1 MSIRN
6 EFEKIDPTEKQKK
19 DIFRRIEESSKLKTD
34 FRHQVIRYTSVA
46 AAAVVVVGAVTVGV
60 HFVTKGN
67 GIDYTVSTVS
77 GSSSGAVSAADASAS
92 KADNSKDN
100 VQDGENKSDNNTS
113 HTDYSSAN
121 DSNTIYPDIN
131 TLKAQVRNDKEFWA
145 EIGKQ
150 YGPYHYEG
158 STVRF
163 DFINGFDDFK
173 LCTDEAI
180 GNEIIDKVKRQWLFD
195 NIVDFGSGYH
205 AIKGAK
211 DLSTSEDIEKFTR
224 ENLINGEYFEAD
236 PEFFGFSDMK
246 GFYDAASELYTGF
259 DYDNFKS
266 FIPYY
271 YAEVDG
277 KLCISKNHG
286 LGEKGKP
293 PHSVELGQYL
303 LIYDN
308 VDPSVIYC
316 FVAVPE
322 MNDSASYSF
331 SLDFYVFI
339 NTENGLRCS
348 VTKER
353 PITTCGLVTDEPE
366 ITTDD
371 NGNCLIN
378 KAFHDKIMN
387 DELTDDEFT
396 KLISY
401 VYTGDVSINEQPNS
415 LVKARTEY
423 NKTIQRT
430 FNRYILSGRYE
441 NDDEWHITPA
451 TPGNCHS
458 MKEWYD
464 TACTLYADMP
474 DYDTFLSRYSEYFK
488 FDGQGNFYYATGRP
502 DEQLIGSK
510 MPFNAP
516 SYSIFDVSPRCFTV
530 NESTSGGTGL
540 SIGVLYFYSVGTDDT
555 TYGVNVAYFDVKET
569 SEGYRFITNEG

>member
-19 DIFRRIEESSKLKTD
+19 DIFRRIEESSKIKTD

-46 AAAVVVVGAVTVGV
+46 AAAVVVVGTAAVGV

-77 GSSSGAVSAADASAS
+77 GSSSGAVSTDDASAS
-92 KADNSKDN
+92 KADDSKGDISDAESKTDENPSHADN
-100 VQDGENKSDNNTS
+100 
-113 HTDYSSAN
+113 SSAN
-121 DSNTIYPDIN
+121 GNNTIYPDIN

-150 YGPYHYEG
+150 YGPYHSDD
-158 STVRF
+158 STVKF

-180 GNEIIDKVKRQWLFD
+180 GNEIIDRVQRQWLFD
-195 NIVDFGSGYH
+195 NIVDFGSGYY

-259 DYDNFKS
+259 DYDDFKS

-277 KLCISKNHG
+277 KLCISKKHG

-322 MNDSASYSF
+322 MIDSTNYSYS
-331 SLDFYVFI
+331 LDYYVFI

-353 PITTCGLVTDEPE
+353 PITTCGMVADELETYVAMSSERLDKKMYVEHRCDYSLLYCYQDTYDDIINNGLSDEEYNEMIGKLCNYQIPCTDETINSELRELVNNDKEFLNKSMDHYLPNVVGVYE
-366 ITTDD
+366 GDILRVGIVKIGILDCYPQEYRFELKLYSVQKTD
-371 NGNCLIN
+371 NGYSFI
-378 KAFHDKIMN
+378 
-387 DELTDDEFT
+387 
-396 KLISY
+396 
-401 VYTGDVSINEQPNS
+401 
-415 LVKARTEY
+415 
-423 NKTIQRT
+423 
-430 FNRYILSGRYE
+430 
-441 NDDEWHITPA
+441 
-451 TPGNCHS
+451 
-458 MKEWYD
+458 KE
-464 TACTLYADMP
+464 
-474 DYDTFLSRYSEYFK
+474 
-488 FDGQGNFYYATGRP
+488 
-502 DEQLIGSK
+502 
-510 MPFNAP
+510 
-516 SYSIFDVSPRCFTV
+516 
-530 NESTSGGTGL
+530 
-540 SIGVLYFYSVGTDDT
+540 
-555 TYGVNVAYFDVKET
+555 
-569 SEGYRFITNEG
+569 

>member
-19 DIFRRIEESSKLKTD
+19 DIFKRIEESSKLKTD

-77 GSSSGAVSAADASAS
+77 GSSSGAVSAADASVS
-92 KADNSKDN
+92 KADDSKDN

-150 YGPYHYEG
+150 FGPYHYEG
-158 STVRF
+158 STVKF

-271 YAEVDG
+271 YAEIDG

-331 SLDFYVFI
+331 LLDFYVFI

-423 NKTIQRT
+423 NKTIQQT
-430 FNRYILSGRYE
+430 FRRFIASGGYE

-464 TACTLYADMP
+464 TACMLYADMP

-502 DEQLIGSK
+502 DEQLIGGK

-516 SYSIFDVSPRCFTV
+516 SYNLFDVSPRCFTV

-540 SIGVLYFYSVGTDDT
+540 SIGVLYFYSVGTDGT
-555 TYGVNVAYFDVKET
+555 TYGVNVAYFDVKKT

>member
-46 AAAVVVVGAVTVGV
+46 AAMVVVVGAVTVGV

-67 GIDYTVSTVS
+67 GIDYTVS
-77 GSSSGAVSAADASAS
+77 GSSSGAVSAVDASAS
-92 KADNSKDN
+92 KADDRKDN
-100 VQDGENKSDNNTS
+100 VQDGENISNVKDSLTDNSGSENS
-113 HTDYSSAN
+113 AGSSADDDYAVINDDVMWGIGKTVYEIEEKYGAVTAENDNVYTFENGYGKYTFGDSCKAICEISARNFLVGDISTVTLENFASKCGFEAVTLSNGN
-121 DSNTIYPDIN
+121 DSDTKYDG
-131 TLKAQVRNDKEFWA
+131 LK
-145 EIGKQ
+145 
-150 YGPYHYEG
+150 
-158 STVRF
+158 T
-163 DFINGFDDFK
+163 
-173 LCTDEAI
+173 T
-180 GNEIIDKVKRQWLFD
+180 
-195 NIVDFGSGYH
+195 
-205 AIKGAK
+205 
-211 DLSTSEDIEKFTR
+211 
-224 ENLINGEYFEAD
+224 
-236 PEFFGFSDMK
+236 
-246 GFYDAASELYTGF
+246 
-259 DYDNFKS
+259 
-266 FIPYY
+266 YY
-271 YAEVDG
+271 
-277 KLCISKNHG
+277 KHPS
-286 LGEKGKP
+286 
-293 PHSVELGQYL
+293 
-303 LIYDN
+303 YDN
-308 VDPSVIYC
+308 VT
-316 FVAVPE
+316 
-322 MNDSASYSF
+322 
-331 SLDFYVFI
+331 FI
-339 NTENGLRCS
+339 MLCKESGFDETATFDIRCDDAAD
-348 VTKER
+348 TK
-353 PITTCGLVTDEPE
+353 TQPE

-430 FNRYILSGRYE
+430 FNRFLLSGGYE

-488 FDGQGNFYYATGRP
+488 FDEQGNFYYATGRP
-502 DEQLIGSK
+502 DEQLIGGK

-516 SYSIFDVSPRCFTV
+516 SYNLFDVSPRCFTV

-540 SIGVLYFYSVGTDDT
+540 SIGVLYFYSVSTDDK
-555 TYGVNVAYFDVKET
+555 TYGVNVAYFDVKKT
-569 SEGYRFITNEG
+569 SEGYRFITNEN

>member
-19 DIFRRIEESSKLKTD
+19 DIFRRIEESSKVKTD

-46 AAAVVVVGAVTVGV
+46 AAAVVVVGTAAVGV

-67 GIDYTVSTVS
+67 GIDYTVS
-77 GSSSGAVSAADASAS
+77 GSSSGADSAVDASAS
-92 KADNSKDN
+92 KVND
-100 VQDGENKSDNNTS
+100 NKSDVSDVVSKADENPS
-113 HTDYSSAN
+113 HDDNSSAN
-121 DSNTIYPDIN
+121 GNNTIYPDIS

-150 YGPYHYEG
+150 YGPYHYEY
-158 STVRF
+158 STVKF
-163 DFINGFDDFK
+163 DFINSFDDFK

-180 GNEIIDKVKRQWLFD
+180 SNEIIDRVKRQWLFD
-195 NIVDFGSGYH
+195 NIVDFGSGYY

-211 DLSTSEDIEKFTR
+211 DLSTSEDIEQFTR

-259 DYDNFKS
+259 DYDDFKS

-277 KLCISKNHG
+277 KLCISKDHG

-293 PHSVELGQYL
+293 PHSVDLGQYL

-371 NGNCLIN
+371 YGNCLIN

-387 DELTDDEFT
+387 DELTDDEFS

-401 VYTGDVSINEQPNS
+401 VYTGDVSINEQPNA

-430 FNRYILSGRYE
+430 FNRYILSGGYE

-502 DEQLIGSK
+502 DEQLIGGK

-516 SYSIFDVSPRCFTV
+516 SYNLFDVSPRCFTV
-530 NESTSGGTGL
+530 NESTSGGTGH
-540 SIGVLYFYSVGTDDT
+540 SIGVLYFYSVGTDGT

-569 SEGYRFITNEG
+569 SEGYRFITNES

>member
-19 DIFRRIEESSKLKTD
+19 DIFKRIEESSKIKTD

-46 AAAVVVVGAVTVGV
+46 AVAVVVVGAVTVGV

-77 GSSSGAVSAADASAS
+77 GGSSGAVSAADAAAS
-92 KADNSKDN
+92 KADDRKDN

-113 HTDYSSAN
+113 HADNSSAN
-121 DSNTIYPDIN
+121 DNNTIHLDIN
-131 TLKAQVRNDKEFWA
+131 TFKAQVRNDKEFWA

-150 YGPYHYEG
+150 FGPYHYEG

-173 LCTDEAI
+173 LCTDEAM
-180 GNEIIDKVKRQWLFD
+180 GNEIIDRVKRQWLFD

-211 DLSTSEDIEKFTR
+211 NLSTSEDIEKFTR

-277 KLCISKNHG
+277 KLCISKDHG

-293 PHSVELGQYL
+293 HHSVELGQYL

-322 MNDSASYSF
+322 MIDSSSYSF

-353 PITTCGLVTDEPE
+353 PITTCGLVTDELE

-430 FNRYILSGRYE
+430 FNRYILSGGYE